1 MSVVVRTISRVVAPV
16 ALAFGAYVIM
26 HGHLT
31 PGGGFQGGAVV
42 ASVVALLVV
51 AFGAERWKKWVKVF
65 LPLEDT
71 AALAFVILAF
81 LGVGATFFRNVLA
94 GSGGLF
100 GAPVPQLG
108 PNPGALN
115 TAGTLPLMNW
125 AVGLKVLA
133 GLGAVVILLAL
144 FGREDG

>member
-1 MSVVVRTISRVVAPV
+1 MSVVVRTVTRVILPV

-31 PGGGFQGGAVV
+31 PGGGFQGGAVT
-42 ASVVALLVV
+42 ASIVALLVV
-51 AFGAERWKKWVKVF
+51 VYGGARLKGAKGWFAV
-65 LPLEDT
+65 LEDVG
-71 AALAFVILAF
+71 ALAFVLLAF
-81 LGVGATFFRNVLA
+81 LGIGATFFRNVLA

-100 GAPVPQLG
+100 GAPVPQPG

-125 AVGLKVLA
+125 AVGLKVIA
-133 GLGAVVILLAL
+133 GLGSVVLLLSL

>member
-1 MSVVVRTISRVVAPV
+1 MSVIVRTISRVVAPV

-51 AFGAERWKKWVKVF
+51 AFGAERWKKWIKVL

-100 GAPVPQLG
+100 GAPVPQPG

-125 AVGLKVLA
+125 AVGFKVLA
-133 GLGAVVILLAL
+133 GLGAVVLLLAL

>member
-1 MSVVVRTISRVVAPV
+1 MSVVVRTVSRVVVPV

-51 AFGAERWKKWVKVF
+51 AFGGERWRRWKEA
-65 LPLEDT
+65 LLSLEDVG
-71 AALAFVILAF
+71 AMAFVILAF

-125 AVGLKVLA
+125 AVGFKVIA
-133 GLGAVVILLAL
+133 GLGAVVLLLAL